1 MMHIQSSRQARPGM
15 GRMIT
20 LIRPPRIAIYAGDS
34 FKSVIPVWVTKDQH
48 TSYLHTG
55 DERQAL
61 SLFEF
66 SFIHHPRHFQADEH
80 HV

>member
-1 MMHIQSSRQARPGM
+1 MMHIEFQTGPARPGM
-15 GRMIT
+15 GQM
-20 LIRPPRIAIYAGDS
+20 IRPPRIAIYAGDS
-34 FKSVIPVWVTKDQH
+34 LNSVILVWVTKDQQH

-55 DERQAL
+55 DEQQAF